1 MAWFDSATFLCNEI
15 HTRIDFVH
23 LNFNVIF
30 LNLYLLIDGGFMIGL
45 GHCEE
50 HPIEKFLLLP
60 ILGEL
65 NILVV

>member
-1 MAWFDSATFLCNEI
+1 
-15 HTRIDFVH
+15 